1 MARKTVD
8 VLETKK
14 KANLL
19 LGLKGD
25 VFTPEFRQG
34 VISMIEAILHSTGN
48 YKGFKY
54 RYSEWDMEKHELKI
68 GYDDTRR
75 EYY

>member
-1 MARKTVD
+1 MPRKTHA
-8 VLETKK
+8 VLEAKK

-19 LGLKGD
+19 LGLKGEE
-25 VFTPEFRQG
+25 FTPEFRQG

-48 YKGFKY
+48 YRGFKY
-54 RYSEWDMEKHELKI
+54 RYSEWDMERHELKAD
-68 GYDDTRR
+68 YDDSRR